1 MSQVICY
8 TGVAKIGKVGHER
21 NQARTGL
28 EINTSLPKGN
38 LSAVKDSMP
47 LAIKSVL
54 RALFYC

>member
-38 LSAVKDSMP
+38 LSAVSKGQHAS
-47 LAIKSVL
+47 
-54 RALFYC
+54 CH